1 MQEALL
7 KAAAAHPNIT
17 MLPGRA
23 CIDLITGRN
32 AERFSGDGHV
42 WGAYALDE
50 AKRDAG
56 MALGNT
62 GGKNGIK
69 KQLCRARIVSKEK
82 DARRMENRLH
92 MQQAKARAAGEFFV
106 AKLRKA
112 HEAAK
117 LVSAQNSQ
125 HSKKF
130 RLEVSL
136 NATLS
141 ANEARQDSV
150 KARANVDKLASHA
163 EDASMDARRVADEC
177 AAVLGPVSRLEQDPD
192 AKDPDLK
199 GLSKDDGKPEE
210 EHPSM
215 EASMRA
221 QQKAAVASLN
231 KALGTPGV
239 KGMTE
244 AGKWMQQQQQE
255 EKDETGTSGA
265 SGESGSTGAAPV
277 AAPVVAVAAPCK
289 KDEPK
294 ACEEETPDPNPCAAK
309 CAARCKREAKHKK
322 CKCGCDDLKE
332 PAGGSGASGD
342 TGTNYLFNIT
352 CFVSFFKKL
361 FSCLYLSCNSC
372 VKLFLKTFI

>member
-1 MQEALL
+1 MEKAGAAICLLLALLAVTSAEQSSLRGMVGSAQRGESGAGGDSGASGDTGDGIEEELNQEEKYATVDQKGQEHQKNLKELNDATKAHAKATLNVKIQTFKKGVRSDLAGDMVQNVLTANKNAEEALV
-7 KAAAAHPNIT
+7 KVV
-17 MLPGRA
+17 
-23 CIDLITGRN
+23 D
-32 AERFSGDGHV
+32 SKK
-42 WGAYALDE
+42 ALDE

-82 DARRMENRLH
+82 DARRMESRLH

-150 KARANVDKLASHA
+150 KARANVDELASHA
-163 EDASMDARRVADEC
+163 EDARMDARRVADEC

-192 AKDPDLK
+192 AQDPDLK

-215 EASMRA
+215 EDSMRA

-231 KALGTPGV
+231 KAMGTPGV

-244 AGKWMQQQQQE
+244 AGKWMQQQQ
-255 EKDETGTSGA
+255 
-265 SGESGSTGAAPV
+265 
-277 AAPVVAVAAPCK
+277 
-289 KDEPK
+289 
-294 ACEEETPDPNPCAAK
+294 
-309 CAARCKREAKHKK
+309 
-322 CKCGCDDLKE
+322 
-332 PAGGSGASGD
+332 
-342 TGTNYLFNIT
+342 
-352 CFVSFFKKL
+352 
-361 FSCLYLSCNSC
+361 
-372 VKLFLKTFI
+372 